1 MMLKSLGW
9 GSAMAGVRLL
19 TSFLSIKVTAVALG
33 PGGLVLVAQLTS
45 FIGLCQSMLGQGLVA
60 GAVRLGAEQGAGHG
74 AEHAANRAA
83 RGRVYATV
91 LRMGV
96 VMVGVWALVVA
107 AVSPWLAEALLHD
120 RRLAPVVA
128 VAGLAVAAA
137 IFNDLVFGALGVAKE
152 VGLIGRASIASALL
166 GLLIFAS
173 CAWWWGLD
181 GALWACLMVYVAG
194 LALSIVLVRW
204 RSRGLRWSDLQGRFD
219 PAIARQVLGFFPMLV
234 VNGVLPALTLILVRD
249 LLASELGLDAAG
261 LWQAS
266 WRLSE
271 ACQALVVASVSL
283 HFMPGM
289 GERAH
294 DPEARRRHVL
304 RTLGGACAVS
314 ALLAAALWLGR
325 EPAVRLVFSAG
336 FDGVIDLLPL
346 QVLGDVLKT
355 AAWILSM
362 ALVGTLRTAWFITAM
377 STYALTF
384 IALSWQLVPMLGT
397 AGAQWAYGAAAL
409 LQGLVATW
417 ALRDVLWR
425 PQAHA
430 APIVDGPGAAGRV
443 GLS

>member
-1 MMLKSLGW
+1 MILKSLGW

-33 PGGLVLVAQLTS
+33 PGGLVIVAQLTS

-60 GAVRLGAEQGAGHG
+60 GGVRLGAEHG
-74 AEHAANRAA
+74 ADRAA

-91 LRMGV
+91 LRMGL
-96 VMVGVWALVVA
+96 VMVAVWALVVA
-107 AVSPWLAEALLHD
+107 AASPWLAQALLHD

-128 VAGLAVAAA
+128 VAGLSVAAA
-137 IFNDLVFGALGVAKE
+137 IFNDLIFGALGVAKE

-181 GALWACLMVYVAG
+181 GALWACLVVYAAG

-204 RSRGLRWSDLQGRFD
+204 RSSGLRWSDVQGRFD
-219 PAIARQVLGFFPMLV
+219 PVIARQVLGFFPMLV

-249 LLASELGLDAAG
+249 QLAGQLGLEAAG

-314 ALLAAALWLGR
+314 ALLAAGLWLCRG
-325 EPAVRLVFSAG
+325 PAVHLVFSAR
-336 FDGVIDLLPL
+336 FEGVIDLLPL
-346 QVLGDVLKT
+346 QLLGDVVKT

-362 ALVGTLRTAWFITAM
+362 ALVGTLRTAWFITALAA
-377 STYALTF
+377 YALTF
-384 IALSWQLVPMLGT
+384 IILSWQLVPVLGT
-397 AGAQWAYGAAAL
+397 AGAQWAYVAAAT
-409 LQGLVATW
+409 LQGLAATW

-425 PQAHA
+425 SQAHA
-430 APIVDGPGAAGRV
+430 APGVALPDAAGRV
-443 GLS
+443 GLG